1 VSPHVCPCNREGAW
15 NPHKHWLFVH
25 PCNRVT
31 AGVKSLFCPFTAV
44 TGVRIPLGTP
54 PSGILQV
61 PLGRKGFLV
70 FVGNPIRRL
79 RPARPQGG
87 TDWPEKAPPE
97 NRERHCKA
105 VGYTRGKMRGLHKP
119 TRTHGSP
126 RRRIKNPV
134 PVTAEHLHP
143 FPQMRPIAAVPGVGA
158 VLKRA
163 RTPYKKSPLSEDEAL
178 NLVCDARSL
187 EPTHP
192 IEKLFKKFSHE
203 LER

>member
-1 VSPHVCPCNREGAW
+1 MQPSVSQRQAPVLPFHGGNGGSNPPGDATLRNLAGSPRPEGLSCFRRQPDSTFA
-15 NPHKHWLFVH
+15 
-25 PCNRVT
+25 
-31 AGVKSLFCPFTAV
+31 AGA
-44 TGVRIPLGTP
+44 P
-54 PSGILQV
+54 PGRD
-61 PLGRKGFLV
+61 GRARKGS
-70 FVGNPIRRL
+70 
-79 RPARPQGG
+79 
-87 TDWPEKAPPE
+87 PE

-105 VGYTRGKMRGLHKP
+105 LGYTRGKMRGLHKP
-119 TRTHGSP
+119 TRTHGRP

-134 PVTAEHLHP
+134 PVTAEHVHP